1 MRIGNVRKT
10 IGFKK
15 LTINMLPITRN
26 KTRVAMKKV
35 PVKEIWMIA
44 KFPMQRVPRI
54 PLGL

>member
-44 KFPMQRVPRI
+44 KFPMQRVI
-54 PLGL
+54 ATN